1 MDIQT
6 FRPKLDALIAAG
18 DVDGVDGLV
27 SEFLDNEDG
36 RFRQHL
42 DYMEEVFKALP
53 LPGGF
58 GTIHASPMDRAVQQ
72 LYETVSRYR

>member
-1 MDIQT
+1 MDTQT

-18 DVDGVDGLV
+18 DANGVDGLV

-42 DYMEEVFKALP
+42 DYLEDVFKALP
-53 LPGGF
+53 FPGSF
-58 GTIHASPMDRAVQQ
+58 GTVYASPIDRAVQQ